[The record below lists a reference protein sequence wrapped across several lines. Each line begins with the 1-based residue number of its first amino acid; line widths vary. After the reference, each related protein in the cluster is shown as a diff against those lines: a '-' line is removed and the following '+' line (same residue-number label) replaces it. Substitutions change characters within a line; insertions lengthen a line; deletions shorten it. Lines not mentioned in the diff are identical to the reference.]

1 MTAVKFPSLLWGA
14 HSPTGEIDAHVFADL
29 NLDKLL
35 PEDTLNIL
43 ALPCPPPLISARQR
57 IFSLLCGETDSPKRP
72 DDDFSAKFEA
82 LGRAS
87 VELVQAHVA
96 YTSAQNK
103 LELLLLFRRYAKMYI
118 KFCKQAETLDT
129 GVESELVSGFAAC
142 FRENA
147 EQTSHIEAAL
157 DVTSPAEAKLS
168 EVTLTFAPEGTM
180 LDCATPREPVIDRIR
195 RLAGSLGYGIA
206 PRRQQSELRTEQF
219 YSDALLRR
227 MPDEAAALEGFM
239 NEFSPAFDGQ
249 VTKYRGEINFYLT
262 MRDFYARAAKAGLP
276 LAFPSIADRPCLKLR
291 EMGDPTLLVK
301 GCAIIPNDAEFD
313 EDESFFFLTGANGGG
328 KTTFLRGVAVN
339 LILALAGAPVFA
351 SSGDV
356 WPFSAVYTH
365 FPADE
370 KFTGSGRLV
379 EEAMRADEIISAAK
393 RGAFVF
399 LNETYSGTDA
409 ERGLELTLSA
419 ARALRGKGV
428 MGLYVT
434 HFHEVADHDFPML
447 NTVIDAADPS
457 HRTFKIMKS
466 SALRS
471 SFARDILRKYGL
483 DARSLERKPER
494 KKEVRA

>member
-87 VELVQAHVA
+87 VELAQAHVA

-227 MPDEAAALEGFM
+227 MPDEAAALEAAAAYVNAMRAKRLPLCYPTLTCGG
-239 NEFSPAFDGQ
+239 PAHYEELYDLYLCASYYDAGAVVPNDVDLSHGGIL
-249 VTKYRGEINFYLT
+249 VTGANNTGKTVFLRSVGTAQLL
-262 MRDFYARAAKAGLP
+262 AQAGLP
-276 LAFPSIADRPCLKLR
+276 VIARNAAVRMRSGVFSLYAAAEK
-291 EMGDPTLLVK
+291 EFTEG
-301 GCAIIPNDAEFD
+301 NDAGRFEQEVRLVAEMLDVIKPGALVLLNELFQTTAYAEGAEGLCGILRYLRSEPVGVD
-313 EDESFFFLTGANGGG
+313 YIAVTHLTD
-328 KTTFLRGVAVN
+328 LVYM
-339 LILALAGAPVFA
+339 LAGETV
-351 SSGDV
+351 
-356 WPFSAVYTH
+356 H
-365 FPADE
+365 
-370 KFTGSGRLV
+370 
-379 EEAMRADEIISAAK
+379 MRTLEGEMLYKLAK
-393 RGAFVF
+393 V
-399 LNETYSGTDA
+399 TD
-409 ERGLELTLSA
+409 
-419 ARALRGKGV
+419 
-428 MGLYVT
+428 
-434 HFHEVADHDFPML
+434 
-447 NTVIDAADPS
+447 
-457 HRTFKIMKS
+457 
-466 SALRS
+466 
-471 SFARDILRKYGL
+471 
-483 DARSLERKPER
+483 
-494 KKEVRA
+494 